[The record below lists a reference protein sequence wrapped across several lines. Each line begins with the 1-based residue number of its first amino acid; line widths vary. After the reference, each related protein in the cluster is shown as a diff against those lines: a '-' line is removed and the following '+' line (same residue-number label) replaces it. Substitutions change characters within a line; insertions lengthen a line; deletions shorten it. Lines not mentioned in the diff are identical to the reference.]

1 MHRRWNK
8 KILNVLM
15 QWNYCDRR
23 RGPAADRA
31 VWHDN
36 IAKLASSAEVFYYD
50 DYIADLPELR
60 RKVLQRAEALGP
72 DLIFWPSFTDQFD
85 AATLDEMK
93 RRWATAVWF
102 GDDTWRFDD
111 YSSKLSPHIT
121 YPLTTDPFCVGKYR
135 RIGVEPILTQWA
147 GQRFGPDRPPL
158 PAGADFK
165 YQVSFV
171 GSRDYS
177 RDWFIWELGKRGI
190 KVECFG
196 GGWPNG
202 RLPDED
208 MERVFNSSRINLN
221 LSNSVP
227 RDVRCVLRNPK
238 NVLRYLRGR
247 KAAEQVKARN
257 FEIPLAGGFQLSNY
271 AIGLDHYLDIGREV
285 AVFTAPDDCAEQIHY
300 FLANENLRHAVAV
313 AGYTRA
319 SREHTY
325 LARLES
331 VFARIWP

>member
-1 MHRRWNK
+1 MHKRWDK
-8 KILNVLM
+8 KVLSVLM

-23 RGPAADRA
+23 RGPAADKA

-36 IAKLASSAEVFYYD
+36 IAKLVSGAEVFYFDEY
-50 DYIADLPELR
+50 AGDLPLLR
-60 RKVLQRAEALGP
+60 RKVLEKAEAFNP
-72 DLIFWPSFTDQFD
+72 DLIFWMSFTDQFD

-93 RRWATAVWF
+93 KRWATAVWF

-111 YSSKLSPHIT
+111 YSSRLAPHIT
-121 YPLTTDPFCVGKYR
+121 YPLTTDPFCVEKYR
-135 RIGVEPILTQWA
+135 KLGVEPLLTQWA
-147 GQRFGPDRPPL
+147 GHRFGPDRPPL
-158 PAGADFK
+158 PPGGDFK

-177 RDWFIWELGKRGI
+177 RDWFVWELGRRGI

-202 RLPDED
+202 RLSDEE
-208 MERVFNSSRINLN
+208 MERVFNASRVNLN

-238 NVLRYLRGR
+238 NALRYL
-247 KAAEQVKARN
+247 E
-257 FEIPLAGGFQLSNY
+257 
-271 AIGLDHYLDIGREV
+271 IGRET
-285 AVFTAPDDCAEQIHY
+285 ALYTAPEDCAEHVRY
-300 FLANENLRHAVAV
+300 YLANEQERYEVAL
-313 AGYTRA
+313 AGYRRA

-325 LARLES
+325 LARLEGIFS
-331 VFARIWP
+331 RIWP